1 MEKQEARQI
10 FEAIK
15 KDDVNAFITF
25 VVQKNLQNLSFGRFP
40 LLSVCYLFGSSKII
54 DRFEK
59 HLSRTSK
66 FEKTFEF
73 FEIYLRFKK
82 CAKKS
87 LRLYLDDDKFCHP
100 IEMLAILDKREKI
113 AKLYNLFFKNEEI
126 LTNLTKIYNL
136 NYKTQIEAGADSFV
150 CESKKL
156 TSMQRFWLAVTCSVV
171 VLFSLFSLVSVLAIS
186 NKFGVGTSKLPI
198 LVDSEQELVLAL
210 QKGDKFY
217 KLQTDLTLESFER
230 VQSFN
235 GTLDGNN
242 HTLEIKNLNQSILE
256 ELSGTIKNLNLKI
269 KKTPEKISQNY
280 SIISEKSTGNLE
292 KVSVFA
298 NFDAKTEV
306 KTDTYI
312 SAFVIHNEGLIKDST
327 LQVSANIENANPTNC
342 YFSGFA
348 GINDGNIENCK
359 ATGGELK
366 TNTVDI
372 AVCAVTNN
380 KSIEGFENNVAVYQ
394 ISGEEWNPNCSG
406 VVINNLAVVNNAK
419 NNAKI
424 EAMSVAEKEVEDAEG
439 NLHMVEVFVSGIA
452 CQNAG
457 NITKCKNFGELASTG
472 NLSTVYAGGIV
483 SLNTFQE
490 IDSKLVLGEVVG
502 SKSVSNIKAV
512 GEKSKCI
519 VGGIVAYNLA
529 AVTECGAEVLI
540 TVSKDCYAGG
550 LIGRNGAIYTQYG
563 VIAYAGHLT
572 KSYSNSQ
579 FATHESGVNQ
589 ENYILASLIGL
600 VDSSRIVLS
609 GNHYVKNTTFNAVLY
624 LGTIGNPFTDPAACN
639 ATAYNSF
646 EDIPIEVKNYVQ

>member
-1 MEKQEARQI
+1 MEKQEAKQI

-136 NYKTQIEAGADSFV
+136 NHKTQIEAGADSFV

-156 TSMQRFWLAVTCSVV
+156 TSMQKFWLAVTCSVV

-242 HTLEIKNLNQSILE
+242 HTLEIKNLSQSILE

-280 SIISEKSTGNLE
+280 SIIAEKSTGNLE
-292 KVSVFA
+292 KVSIFA

-306 KTDTYI
+306 ETDTYI
-312 SAFVIHNEGLIKDST
+312 SAFVIHNEGLIKDSS
-327 LQVSANIENANPTNC
+327 LQVSANIENTNPTNC

-359 ATGGELK
+359 ATGGEIK

-380 KSIEGFENNVAVYQ
+380 KSIEGFENNVAIYQ

-406 VVINNLAVVNNAK
+406 VVINNLALVNNSK

-424 EAMSVAEKEVEDAEG
+424 EAVSVAEKEVEDAEG

-457 NITKCKNFGELASTG
+457 NITKCKNFGDIVANA

-483 SLNTFQE
+483 SLNTFQNLDGL
-490 IDSKLVLGEVVG
+490 IFGLVKNSKN
-502 SKSVSNIKAV
+502 VSNITAI

-519 VGGIVAYNLA
+519 VGGIVAYNLT
-529 AVTECGAEVLI
+529 AVTECGSNSTI
-540 TVSKDCYAGG
+540 KVSQDCIVGG
-550 LIGRNGAIYTQYG
+550 IVGFSGIIFEMAVPKYISVVNN
-563 VIAYAGHLT
+563 
-572 KSYSNSQ
+572 SYSDCHFIRSDETKPQ
-579 FATHESGVNQ
+579 K
-589 ENYILASLIGL
+589 NYTFASLVGL
-600 VDSSRIVLS
+600 VQNYLYDVLS
-609 GNHYVKNTTFNAVLY
+609 SNHYVVNESYNALVYFGSVSSPITDNTM
-624 LGTIGNPFTDPAACN
+624 CN
-639 ATAYNSF
+639 ATAYDSF
-646 EDIPIEVKNYVQ
+646 EEIPSEVKNYVQ

>member
-1 MEKQEARQI
+1 
-10 FEAIK
+10 
-15 KDDVNAFITF
+15 
-25 VVQKNLQNLSFGRFP
+25 
-40 LLSVCYLFGSSKII
+40 
-54 DRFEK
+54 
-59 HLSRTSK
+59 
-66 FEKTFEF
+66 
-73 FEIYLRFKK
+73 
-82 CAKKS
+82 
-87 LRLYLDDDKFCHP
+87 
-100 IEMLAILDKREKI
+100 MLAILDKREKI

-136 NYKTQIEAGADSFV
+136 NHKTQIEADADSFV

-230 VQSFN
+230 VQNFN
-235 GTLDGNN
+235 GILDGNN
-242 HTLEIKNLNQSILE
+242 HTLEIKNLSQSILE

-280 SIISEKSTGNLE
+280 SIIAEKSTGNLE
-292 KVSVFA
+292 KVSIFA

-306 KTDTYI
+306 ETDTYI
-312 SAFVIHNEGLIKDST
+312 SAFVIHNEGLIKDSS

-359 ATGGELK
+359 ATGGEIK

-406 VVINNLAVVNNAK
+406 IVINNLALVNNSK

-424 EAMSVAEKEVEDAEG
+424 EAVSVAEKEVEDAEG

-457 NITKCKNFGELASTG
+457 NITKCKNFGDIVANA

-483 SLNTFQE
+483 SLNTFQNLDGL
-490 IDSKLVLGEVVG
+490 IFGLVKNSKN
-502 SKSVSNIKAV
+502 VSNITAI

-519 VGGIVAYNLA
+519 VGGIVAYNLT
-529 AVTECGAEVLI
+529 AVTECGSNSTI
-540 TVSKDCYAGG
+540 KVSQDCIVGG
-550 LIGRNGAIYTQYG
+550 IVGFSGIIFEMAVPKYISVVNN
-563 VIAYAGHLT
+563 
-572 KSYSNSQ
+572 SYSDCHFIRADETKPQN
-579 FATHESGVNQ
+579 
-589 ENYILASLIGL
+589 NYTFASLVGL
-600 VDSSRIVLS
+600 VQNYLYDVLS
-609 GNHYVKNTTFNAVLY
+609 SNHYVVNESYNALVYFGSVSSPITDNTM
-624 LGTIGNPFTDPAACN
+624 CN